1 MVIPVVI
8 TFMDDQLI
16 IDASGAWVRKTA
28 QLIAQKPL
36 LPLEH
41 FGGVPCTSDHS
52 LDLTN
57 DHYED
62 TFTVLLD

>member
-8 TFMDDQLI
+8 IFMDDQLI

-41 FGGVPCTSDHS
+41 FGGLPCTPDDS